1 VVISLRGSKGLSLV
15 ELLVALVVS
24 MILVAA
30 VYRTFMS
37 QQKTYMVQE
46 QVVDMQQNVRS
57 AISRMMRE
65 IRMAGFGNVPTL
77 LPAPF
82 GAKTLSNVITSGTP
96 TGGLTVIT
104 VGGTTTIAEDPTDY
118 THIKVTSLTDS
129 QGNTLFDTGNRR
141 YISVNG
147 LEARQ
152 ITAVDTGT
160 KTLTLNA
167 DLVQNPK
174 LNSTVFAL
182 RAISYQL
189 NGTSLTRD
197 ENLGGGEAPVADN
210 ITGLQFEYLD
220 KNGNTIA
227 NPVTGAANIRVVS
240 VSVTARTSTSDPD
253 YKDGGGYR
261 TRTITSNIR
270 IRNMG
275 LNS

>member
-1 VVISLRGSKGLSLV
+1 MAISLKGSRGLSLT
-15 ELLVALVVS
+15 ELLVALVIS
-24 MILVAA
+24 SILTAA

-37 QQKTYMVQE
+37 QQKTAMVQE

-65 IRMAGFGNVPTL
+65 IRMAGFGNVAAL
-77 LPAPF
+77 LPGATF
-82 GAKTLSNVITSGTP
+82 DAKTLSNVITSGTP
-96 TGGLTVIT
+96 TGGVTVIT
-104 VGGTTTIAEDPTDY
+104 VGGTTTIAEDPTDL

-129 QGNTLFDTGNRR
+129 QGNALFDTGSRK

-167 DLVQNPK
+167 GLIQNPK

-197 ENLGGGEAPVADN
+197 ENLGAGAQPLADN
-210 ITGLQFEYLD
+210 INGLQFQYLD
-220 KNGNTIA
+220 ENGNTIA

-253 YKDGGGYR
+253 YKDAGGYR

-275 LNS
+275 LN